1 MCMAVPSQ
9 IIAIEGMMATVEAFG
24 EQRAVSLILLAEE
37 VEIGDY
43 LLIQAGSF
51 AYQRV
56 EPEAAEASL
65 RLLHEML
72 TSGAA

>member
-1 MCMAVPSQ
+1 MCMAVPSR
-9 IIAIEGMMATVEAFG
+9 IVAIDGLMATVEAFG

-65 RLLHEML
+65 QLLTEVL

>member
-1 MCMAVPSQ
+1 MCMAVPSR
-9 IIAIEGMMATVEAFG
+9 IVAIEGLMATVEAFD
-24 EQRAVSLILLAEE
+24 EQRQVSLILLAEE
-37 VEIGDY
+37 VEVGDY

-65 RLLHEML
+65 RLLHEVL
-72 TSGAA
+72 ASGAA

>member
-1 MCMAVPSQ
+1 MAVPSR
-9 IIAIEGMMATVEAFG
+9 IVAIDGLMATVEAFG

-65 RLLHEML
+65 QLLTEVL